1 MHTATMSP
9 DFFEPAAVSSQP
21 DLLVSAVL
29 HLMSHYSTRPGEGE
43 TCLKLACVIERHLK
57 ALASLPQLSPVLQG
71 TCSQL
76 AEQWASHIDRAAP
89 PAGKPGLLSRVLL
102 GADSARGGASQL

>member
-1 MHTATMSP
+1 MSSATLCP
-9 DFFEPAAVSSQP
+9 DFFEPAATSCQP
-21 DLLVSAVL
+21 DLLVSAAL
-29 HLMSHYSTRPGEGE
+29 HLMSHYSTRAGEGG

-57 ALASLPQLSPVLQG
+57 ALAALPQLSPVLQG

-76 AEQWASHIDRAAP
+76 AEQWALHIDQAPP

-102 GADSARGGASQL
+102 RADPA

>member
-1 MHTATMSP
+1 MPTVTLPP
-9 DFFEPAAVSSQP
+9 DFFEPAATSSQP
-21 DLLVSAVL
+21 DLLVSAAL
-29 HLMSHYSTRPGEGE
+29 HLMSHYSTRSDESG

-76 AEQWASHIDRAAP
+76 AEQWASHIDQAAP
-89 PAGKPGLLSRVLL
+89 QAGKPGLLSRVLV
-102 GADSARGGASQL
+102 GTNPA